1 MSEVPAAGVRRR
13 GGRVGWSD
21 HGGGVAAGLEPEQ
34 VKQQSGS
41 SSTRFSDDEITQLDE
56 LVAVGVGDNLS
67 AVVRRAVAPRASS
80 VRRADSNRA

>member
-1 MSEVPAAGVRRR
+1 MRCQPPESRLFR

-21 HGGGVAAGLEPEQ
+21 HGRAVAAGLEPEQ
-34 VKQQSGS
+34 AKQQSGS

-56 LVAVGVGDNLS
+56 LVAAGVGDNRS
-67 AVVRRAVAPRASS
+67 AVVRRAVALRASS